1 MSPGDAPGRAAR
13 ERTTTGWAAAVR
25 GPWTVARAVAT
36 VLLGPTDV
44 TASVLDRAN
53 ATPRFTRGGTG
64 RTYARK
70 RSHNL
75 G

>member
-1 MSPGDAPGRAAR
+1 M
-13 ERTTTGWAAAVR
+13 R
-25 GPWTVARAVAT
+25 GPWTVARTAAT
-36 VLLGPTDV
+36 VLPGPADV

-53 ATPRFTRGGTG
+53 AAPRFTRGGTG